1 MNKSEKAV
9 LGAWRITGMEV
20 WDADYFDSEVPA
32 HITLRDD
39 LTGAFQFGL
48 VQGDIDARVGGVGG
62 VGGFK
67 YTREVEVTRFGS
79 QSGHLVHSCPSPDG
93 TFPSPL
99 HVLQSLV
106 GTLGFTGAAS
116 GRRAA

>member
-9 LGAWRITGMEV
+9 LGACRITGMEV

-62 VGGFK
+62 VVRVEFSWSGADENDPMSG
-67 YTREVEVTRFGS
+67 RGWLEVTGDQAQR
-79 QSGHLVHSCPSPDG
+79 C
-93 TFPSPL
+93 
-99 HVLQSLV
+99 
-106 GTLGFTGAAS
+106 
-116 GRRAA
+116 